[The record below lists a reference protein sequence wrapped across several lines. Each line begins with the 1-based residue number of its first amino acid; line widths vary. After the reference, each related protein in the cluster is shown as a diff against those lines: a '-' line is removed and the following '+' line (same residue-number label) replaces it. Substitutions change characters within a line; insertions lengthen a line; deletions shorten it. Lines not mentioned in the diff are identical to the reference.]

1 MTLRNL
7 VAACFLALF
16 VACSSPLAQ
25 LRPIPANPGG
35 PYRLGPGDEVR
46 VTVLGF
52 DALTNTYSVSDS
64 GTISIPMM
72 EPVPAMDNTP
82 AEVGVAIARQ
92 LEAKELAV
100 NPSVSVQVQ
109 KYRPFFV
116 LGEVQN
122 PGQYPYVPGMSVL
135 SAISIAGGYTF
146 RAEKKMV
153 GITRRMEG
161 KTIQARAGQQ
171 ALVMPG
177 DTIYVYEDW
186 F

>member
-7 VAACFLALF
+7 VVAAVLALSA
-16 VACSSPLAQ
+16 ACSSPLAQ
-25 LRPIPANPGG
+25 LQPIPASPGG
-35 PYRLGPGDEVR
+35 PYRLGPGDEIR

-72 EPVPAMDNTP
+72 EPIVALDSTP
-82 AEVGVAIARQ
+82 AEVGATIAKQ
-92 LEAKELAV
+92 LEARELAV

-122 PGQYPYVPGMSVL
+122 PGQFPYVPGMSVL

-153 GITRRMEG
+153 AITRRVEG
-161 KTIQARAGQQ
+161 KTIQAKADQQ